1 MYNRNG
7 LIYFMNA
14 CTLNKSKNY
23 FELSTDIRKI
33 IWSFSH
39 IYPIIQCYICD
50 VVLFSI
56 EINVNNQYDTENYS
70 ILNGLTVCQN
80 CKSD

>member
-1 MYNRNG
+1 M
-7 LIYFMNA
+7 
-14 CTLNKSKNY
+14 
-23 FELSTDIRKI
+23 STDIRKV

-50 VVLFSI
+50 IVLFSI

-70 ILNGLTVCQN
+70 IINGLTVC
-80 CKSD
+80 KTD